1 MKYHVAT
8 IPRVTLAI
16 LTGMFILLTANA
28 SASQFTGLHNFL
40 AKPGEFPNSGLIIG
54 PDGGFYGTTGM
65 SGGSQ
70 CFPLCGAVFEIK
82 QTSTGWQYHIVH
94 NFRGP
99 NHDGESPIGPLLF
112 DNVGNLYGT
121 TSAVNSTGC
130 FTRHTDCGTVFKLS
144 PTSKGGWEETI
155 LYRFTGRAD
164 GAWPAGN
171 LVLDSAGNLYGYTL
185 GGGNGKRCSQVC
197 GVVYELSPGASGWT
211 EAVLHTFTGGSDGYT
226 PRGLTPDTSGNLL
239 GVAESGGTANSNCEA
254 GCGTVFKL
262 TPAAGGWSLSVI
274 YSFSGGSD
282 GGYPISPLVFDTQGN
297 LFGTTLLGGSVQC
310 PNECGTVF
318 ELSPNGSGWNFSDVY
333 SFSGPDGA
341 DPQGILFDSAG
352 NLFGAA
358 SGGKTTCGCGVLFE
372 LVPASGNW
380 TETVLYTFNGKSDG
394 QFPNPVIQDGAGHLF
409 GTTANGGSDNFGTIF
424 KFAP

>member
-1 MKYHVAT
+1 ME
-8 IPRVTLAI
+8 
-16 LTGMFILLTANA
+16 A
-28 SASQFTGLHNFL
+28 STEP
-40 AKPGEFPNSGLIIG
+40 PGCR
-54 PDGGFYGTTGM
+54 
-65 SGGSQ
+65 GGSQ
-70 CFPLCGAVFEIK
+70 CFPLRGAVFEIK

-94 NFRGP
+94 NFHGP

-112 DNVGNLYGT
+112 DSVGNLYGT

-130 FTRHTDCGTVFKLS
+130 FTRHTDCGTVFQLS
-144 PTSKGGWEETI
+144 HTSNGWVETI

-211 EAVLHTFTGGSDGYT
+211 ETVLHTFTGGSDGFT

-239 GVAESGGTANSNCEA
+239 GVAESGGTANSTCEA

-262 TPAAGGWSLSVI
+262 TPGTGGWSLSVI

-282 GGYPISPLVFDTQGN
+282 GGYPISPLVFDRQGN

-333 SFSGPDGA
+333 SFSGPDGEE
-341 DPQGILFDSAG
+341 PQGILFDSAG

-358 SGGKTTCGCGVLFE
+358 DGGKTTCGCGVLFK
-372 LVPASGNW
+372 LVPGSGNW
-380 TETVLYTFNGKSDG
+380 TETVLYTFNGTTDG
-394 QFPNPVIQDGAGHLF
+394 EFPNPVILDGAGNLF
-409 GTTANGGSDNFGTIF
+409 GTVADGGSHNFGTIF

>member
-1 MKYHVAT
+1 MKYHAAA
-8 IPRVTLAI
+8 ISRVTLAI
-16 LTGMFILLTANA
+16 LTGMFILLSPNA
-28 SASQFTGLHNFL
+28 FASQFTGLHNFL

-185 GGGNGKRCSQVC
+185 GGGNNNLCGQVC

-211 EAVLHTFTGGSDGYT
+211 ETVLHTFTGGSDGYT

-262 TPAAGGWSLSVI
+262 TPGAGGWSLSVI

-372 LVPASGNW
+372 LVPGSGNW

-424 KFAP
+424 KFTP

>member
-112 DNVGNLYGT
+112 DNVGNLYGA

-372 LVPASGNW
+372 LVPGSGNW